1 MRLVKPFVVIVTVLV
16 ASIPPLHAQVFPQP
30 DARTEQAQVRPELDA
45 RIEIVWPHD
54 LAGNEVPLTQA
65 DRANVRVYLFERGT
79 RNAFCP
85 DEAGGVGVFLMIA
98 ANNDVPLYL
107 KVPGAGTPRRVTQGN
122 ISFFAWDFND
132 VDVSLARNPENRLY
146 FIVRDFVSVPPSKT
160 LVGGKV
166 PGYLNVNSNVWAH
179 GANALTFFPT
189 QDVPTGTAPAPPP
202 GPLPRIDPKIQIVWP
217 HDRQGREAP
226 VTQGD
231 LVNIGVT
238 VFHHGTLISVSP
250 EDARSVQLYQGLNQ
264 EPLRPVALGQKRIVM
279 ARGITYPVWEF
290 NNIDVSAAR
299 DPRNKYF
306 FQVKTSGSEGSNIWV
321 HGADGRTYFPIQDV
335 PDTGCP

>member
-1 MRLVKPFVVIVTVLV
+1 MRLVKLFVVIITVLV
-16 ASIPPLHAQVFPQP
+16 ASIPSSHAQVFPQP
-30 DARTEQAQVRPELDA
+30 DARIEQAQVRPEADA

-54 LAGNEVPLTQA
+54 LAGNPVPLTQA
-65 DRANVRVYLFERGT
+65 DRANVRVYLFERGIRDAYCFT
-79 RNAFCP
+79 S
-85 DEAGGVGVFLMIA
+85 DIGLYLMMA
-98 ANNDVPLYL
+98 TNNDVPSPLH
-107 KVPGAGTPRRVTQGN
+107 VQGIVGPRRVTQGN

-146 FIVRDFVSVPPSKT
+146 FIVSEFGLLPGPKVGAT
-160 LVGGKV
+160 LYVQ
-166 PGYLNVNSNVWAH
+166 SNVWAH
-179 GANALTFFPT
+179 GANALTFFPL
-189 QDVPTGTAPAPPP
+189 QDTPIGTAPAPPP

-217 HDRQGREAP
+217 HDRQGKEVP
-226 VTQGD
+226 VTQAD

-238 VFHHGTLISVSP
+238 IFHHGTLISVSP
-250 EDARSVQLYQGLNQ
+250 EDARSVQLYQALNQ

-306 FQVKTSGSEGSNIWV
+306 FQVTDGSDRSNIWV